1 MEDLHVTSRF
11 IAIVGSWVLE
21 QWRCGV
27 VGVYNS
33 CMVSEQVQL
42 WLEISSLLHLIS
54 VPWCIRGDFNIVL
67 TGSELWGRSSTLQGT
82 SEFNDFIVQNNLVDV
97 VMSELKIISLPRG
110 LSDYTPIL
118 FCNAY
123 MESGPKPFRFLNAWT
138 QHHDYSRDISQEWVA
153 LSADGSMDLFNKLRG
168 L

>member
-1 MEDLHVTSRF
+1 MEDLHVASRF
-11 IAIVGSWVLE
+11 IAIVSSWVLE

-42 WLEISSLLHLIS
+42 WLEISSLLHLIL
-54 VPWCIRGDFNIVL
+54 VPWCIRGDINIVL
-67 TGSELWGRSSTLQGT
+67 TGSERQGRSSTLQGT

-97 VMSELKIISLPRG
+97 AMPDLKIISLPRG
-110 LSDYTPIL
+110 FSDYTSIL
-118 FCNAY
+118 FCYAY
-123 MESGPKPFRFLNAWT
+123 MESSPKPLRVLNAWI

-153 LSADGSMDLFNKLRG
+153 LSADGSRDLFNKMRG

>member
-1 MEDLHVTSRF
+1 MEDLHVASRF

-21 QWRCGV
+21 EWRCGV

-67 TGSELWGRSSTLQGT
+67 TGSKRRGRSSTLQ
-82 SEFNDFIVQNNLVDV
+82 D
-97 VMSELKIISLPRG
+97 LKIISLPRG

-118 FCNAY
+118 LCNAY
-123 MESGPKPFRFLNAWT
+123 MESGPK
-138 QHHDYSRDISQEWVA
+138 S
-153 LSADGSMDLFNKLRG
+153 
-168 L
+168 